1 MQNIFVYFQLKL
13 LDGAYHRYLGGLREA
28 VRLLEQLQGHPEV
41 ASFLKVNNFHKS
53 LYMYF

>member
-41 ASFLKVNNFHKS
+41 ASFLKVYEPS
-53 LYMYF
+53 